1 MQLED
6 AEGLREKIQG
16 DLNEIEKEINEVRNM
31 VEKQQVVIE
40 KQLRTVSTFKNCIRV
55 RITLQKRIRS
65 MLCKIRNCLGNE
77 F

>member
-40 KQLRTVSTFKNCIRV
+40 KQLRTVSTFKKLYKSKNYISKMNNV
-55 RITLQKRIRS
+55 NVVLD
-65 MLCKIRNCLGNE
+65 
-77 F
+77 

>member
-40 KQLRTVSTFKNCIRV
+40 KQLRTVSTFKNCMYKSKDY
-55 RITLQKRIRS
+55 ITKMNAVQD
-65 MLCKIRNCLGNE
+65 
-77 F
+77 